1 MSSIDK
7 EARDR
12 IEQGKETDGEKG
24 KQGHSSGGSGSS
36 SQLDRINNELA
47 KSSLTDP
54 ARKALETEKAKL
66 QGQ

>member
-12 IEQGKETDGEKG
+12 IEQGKEADGEKR
-24 KQGHSSGGSGSS
+24 KQGHSSGSASS

-47 KSSLTDP
+47 KSNLTDS

>member
-12 IEQGKETDGEKG
+12 IEQGKETDGEKR

-47 KSSLTDP
+47 KSNLTDS
-54 ARKALETEKAKL
+54 ARKALEGEKTKL
-66 QGQ
+66 LGQ